1 MRNNASFP
9 ERTLNI
15 VLKKSQATISI
26 RNQTQ
31 AFLARNWL
39 YLVIAALSLLAF
51 VLIYGYRI
59 INPAYTDW
67 LMGKGDLSQHYIGWQ
82 AFKNGSWLF
91 PIGMTDQLAYPSHTS
106 IIFTDSIPLFAV
118 FFKLFRAIL
127 PTEFQY
133 FGLWGILCFVLQGI
147 FAVRLI
153 QRFVPNRLYVILTS
167 MLFVITPVMIFRMYM
182 HTALAGQWLILFAL
196 DTFFE
201 NKTAGSRTI
210 YLRWA
215 VLGVLCA
222 STHLYFLLIC
232 GIILAGC
239 CLEDVIRTRKLT
251 RAIIIALC
259 YFLVA
264 LVTVALLGGFSSS
277 MEAANDGLGIFS
289 WNLNA
294 LFNPQGWSKLLRDLP
309 TYGDRQAE
317 GLAYLGAGI
326 LLLLALSLIAIVTSK
341 KVRASILARKSQI
354 IAIFAMFFA
363 AMLVSLS
370 PTITLNENVL
380 FQIPLPHK
388 LEDIWSIFRATGR
401 ISWIMV
407 YLIMLGTVIVS
418 YRFINRRS
426 AVVIAAVVLGLQ
438 VYDIQD
444 QLSRRHEEF
453 SGKTVFQSQMTDVMF
468 WDDVVRQHNIRH
480 VVLITRFTQLPTEM
494 GWSIANWAMDNGLTL
509 NDFYFARDNAAVF
522 SKNRDALVANPDAT
536 ELFILGPTDTFE
548 TAAIELYYYR
558 VNGLIV
564 GSVDPIP
571 GQTSVDLNDFSVN
584 RYTFGDG
591 FVIKGEEKDGVRYLY
606 ADGVSFGPFWA
617 LAKGT
622 YEVVVNGTN
631 LTQCDVSAYSLSGQQ
646 QHEISALTAQN
657 DQISFTVT
665 VEENTFTFEVCL
677 LNHASDEVRL
687 NYIDITRL
695 G

>member
-31 AFLARNWL
+31 AFLARNWQ

-215 VLGVLCA
+215 VLGLLCA
-222 STHLYFLLIC
+222 STHLYFLLMC

-259 YFLVA
+259 YLLVS

-277 MEAANDGLGIFS
+277 MDAANGGLGIFS
-289 WNLNA
+289 WNLNS
-294 LFNPQGWSKLLRDLP
+294 LINSQGWSRFLPGLP
-309 TYGDRQAE
+309 TYGVGQYE
-317 GLAYLGAGI
+317 GFAYLGAGVFC
-326 LLLLALSLIAIVTSK
+326 LLALSLLAIAVSPKI
-341 KVRASILARKSQI
+341 RASIRARSSEV
-354 IAIFAMFFA
+354 IALCAVF
-363 AMLVSLS
+363 LVALVASVS
-370 PTITLNENVL
+370 PLVTLNDRLL
-380 FQIPLPHK
+380 FTISLPQFA
-388 LEDIWSIFRATGR
+388 EDLWAIFRATGR
-401 ISWIMV
+401 IGWIMV
-407 YLIMLGTVIVS
+407 YLIMLGTVIIS
-418 YRFINRRS
+418 YRWINRRG
-426 AVVIAAVVLGLQ
+426 AVVIAALVLCLQ
-438 VYDIQD
+438 GYDMHE
-444 QLSRRHEEF
+444 QLVTRHEEF
-453 SGKTVFQSQMTDVMF
+453 SHSVVYQSLLAEDAF
-468 WDDVVRQHNIRH
+468 WNGVIQQNKVRH
-480 VVLITRFTQLPTEM
+480 VVLLQRFMQVPEAM
-494 GWSIANWAMDNGLTL
+494 KWSLSKWAMDNRLTL
-509 NDFYFARDNAAVF
+509 NDFYFARDNTVVF
-522 SKNRDALVANPDAT
+522 RKNWDAPLANPDAS
-536 ELFILGPTDTFE
+536 ELIIMTPDNALE
-548 TAAIELYYYR
+548 TTALDLFYYR
-558 VNGLIV
+558 VDGLIV
-564 GSVDPIP
+564 GSFEPIP
-571 GQTSVDLNDFSVN
+571 GQASIDITGFSSS
-584 RYTFGDG
+584 RYTFGDHC
-591 FVIKGEEKDGVRYLY
+591 VIRGEDRAGARYLNAEGKSY
-606 ADGVSFGPFWA
+606 GPYWS
-617 LAKGT
+617 LPQGT
-622 YEVVVNGTN
+622 YQLVVKGNN
-631 LTQCDVSAYSLSGQQ
+631 LSHCDVGACSFSG
-646 QHEISALTAQN
+646 EIHHAVSALSVQD
-657 DQISFTVT
+657 DQISFIVT
-665 VEENTFTFEVCL
+665 VEENTFTFEVTVE
-677 LNHASDEVRL
+677 NESDEDVRL
-687 NYIDITRL
+687 DYIEFTRL